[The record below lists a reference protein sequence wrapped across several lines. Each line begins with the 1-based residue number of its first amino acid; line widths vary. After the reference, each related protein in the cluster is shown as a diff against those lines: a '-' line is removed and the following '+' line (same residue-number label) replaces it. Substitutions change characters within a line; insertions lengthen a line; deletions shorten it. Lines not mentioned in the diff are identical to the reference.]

1 MEEEDALNGHEVGY
15 ELGSGYCTKGNPV
28 LPRPLWWSRRSQ
40 DGLGECLWWHW
51 LCRCGPRWRR
61 GRAQRTRAHPR
72 FPTESG
78 PHRHSVLGAA
88 QLQPPPLTAFATLRL
103 PPTLCCYPAFTQ
115 LSVLCVC
122 CQCLGSSCVS
132 TSLSAVAHRPRRSI
146 GPCALADYAL
156 TALHPTLQRIVDVHP
171 PEESCGLANGLTR
184 PWWSLLDGAFLTC
197 R

>member
-1 MEEEDALNGHEVGY
+1 MEEEDALNGHGVGY
-15 ELGSGYCTKGNPV
+15 ESGSGYCTKVNPA
-28 LPRPLWWSRRSQ
+28 LPRPLGWSKRSQ
-40 DGLGECLWWHW
+40 DGLGECLWWYW

-72 FPTESG
+72 FPTESAASG

-132 TSLSAVAHRPRRSI
+132 TSLSAVASTSTQYRPLRPSRLRLDCPSSHITAHR
-146 GPCALADYAL
+146 
-156 TALHPTLQRIVDVHP
+156 
-171 PEESCGLANGLTR
+171 
-184 PWWSLLDGAFLTC
+184 
-197 R
+197 